1 MENTHINKSNS
12 IIRRVSTRRVEWYM
26 GCLCKFLPQMGP
38 TTGLKI
44 ILKLQKILK
53 YEKIDYP
60 PVNQASASDDRT

>member
-1 MENTHINKSNS
+1 
-12 IIRRVSTRRVEWYM
+12 M

-44 ILKLQKILK
+44 ILMLQKNPK

-60 PVNQASASDDRT
+60 PVNQASASNDRT